1 MGFRDFRQANLFYLH
16 FPIRD
21 PAVFNARSNSV
32 NLDPESDPTNC
43 ASCALRT
50 LAPVDA
56 VDALRVHSWFSLVFE
71 VLVAKHVFSFTSVS
85 PT

>member
-1 MGFRDFRQANLFYLH
+1 MGFRDFRQANLFNFIFL
-16 FPIRD
+16 FE
-21 PAVFNARSNSV
+21 FQLSFSARSNSV

-50 LAPVDA
+50 LAPVDV
-56 VDALRVHSWFSLVFE
+56 VDALWFRSWFSLVFE
-71 VLVAKHVFSFTSVS
+71 VLVAKHVISFTSVS